1 MSELKRELTRE
12 ELIERWGMAR
22 NKAKI
27 LKEKLLKKQRV
38 IDRLDQVIKDK
49 DQKIGSLMRAL
60 KRARETED
68 RMQLELEK
76 AKAAEKVAKMLEDA
90 EDE

>member
-1 MSELKRELTRE
+1 MSELTRE
-12 ELIERWGMAR
+12 ELMERWEMAK

-60 KRARETED
+60 KRAREKQEQLMAINGCDDKKEETED
-68 RMQLELEK
+68 EQ
-76 AKAAEKVAKMLEDA
+76 